1 MSVPFTKMHGLG
13 NDFMIVYTEAAP
25 PAAGRIRAWADR
37 RLGIGFDQ
45 LLWVGP
51 ARDSAAEAAYRIFN
65 SDGSEAE
72 QCGNGA
78 RCIVKF
84 LADRGHDTAELMLEH
99 GGGLAAAR
107 LLPDGQVAVAMG
119 EPDFRPAALPFKASA
134 QAEVYEVEVGDSSV
148 ELRVVS
154 MGNPHAVLRVDDVD
168 TAPVERLGPALESHE
183 RFPSRA
189 NIGFV
194 QIVDPSHVRLRVFER
209 GVGETQ
215 ACGTGACAAAVTSQ
229 RAGWLDPTVRVE
241 LPGGWVTVDWKG
253 PGEPVW
259 LTGEAITVFEGTVAE

>member
-1 MSVPFTKMHGLG
+1 MNVPFTKMHGLG
-13 NDFMIVYTEAAP
+13 NDFMIVHTEAAP

-37 RLGIGFDQ
+37 RRGIGFDQ
-45 LLWVGP
+45 LLWVGA
-51 ARDSAAEAAYRIFN
+51 ARDPAAAAAYRIFN

-84 LADRGHDTAELMLEH
+84 LADRGHAPNLTLEH
-99 GGGLAAAR
+99 VGGLSPAR

-119 EPDFRPAALPFKASA
+119 EPDFRPAALPFTASA
-134 QAEVYEVEVGDSSV
+134 QAEAYDIAVAGSSV

-154 MGNPHAVLRVDDVD
+154 LGNPHAVLRVEDVD
-168 TAPVERLGPALESHE
+168 SAPVERLGPAL
-183 RFPSRA
+183 
-189 NIGFV
+189 
-194 QIVDPSHVRLRVFER
+194 
-209 GVGETQ
+209 
-215 ACGTGACAAAVTSQ
+215 TGQ

-253 PGEPVW
+253 PGESVW

>member
-1 MSVPFTKMHGLG
+1 MNVPFTKMHGLG
-13 NDFMIVYTEAAP
+13 NDFMIVHTEAAP

-37 RLGIGFDQ
+37 RRGIGFDQ
-45 LLWVGP
+45 LLWVGA
-51 ARDSAAEAAYRIFN
+51 ARDPAAAAAYRIFN

-84 LADRGHDTAELMLEH
+84 LADRGHAPNLTLEH
-99 GGGLAAAR
+99 VGGLSPAR

-119 EPDFRPAALPFKASA
+119 EPDFRPAALPFTASA
-134 QAEVYEVEVGDSSV
+134 QAEAYDIAVAGSSV

-154 MGNPHAVLRVDDVD
+154 LGNPHAVLRVEDIDS
-168 TAPVERLGPALESHE
+168 APVERLGPALESHE

-189 NIGFV
+189 NISFV
-194 QIVDPSHVRLRVFER
+194 QIVDPTHIRLRVFER

-215 ACGTGACAAAVTSQ
+215 ACGTGACAAAVTGQ

-253 PGEPVW
+253 PGESVW

>member
-13 NDFMIVYTEAAP
+13 NDFMIVHTEAAP
-25 PAAGRIRAWADR
+25 PAAGQIRAWADR
-37 RLGIGFDQ
+37 RRGVGFDQ
-45 LLWVGP
+45 LLWLSP
-51 ARDSAAEAAYRIFN
+51 ALDSSAAAAYRIFN

-78 RCIVKF
+78 RCLVKF
-84 LADRGHDTAELMLEH
+84 LADRGHEPEMILAH
-99 GGGLAAAR
+99 VGGLSPGR
-107 LLPDGQVAVAMG
+107 VLPDGQVAVAMG
-119 EPDFRPAALPFKASA
+119 EPDFDPAALPFTASA
-134 QAEVYEVEVGDSSV
+134 QAESYEISVEGSSV

-154 MGNPHAVLRVDDVD
+154 LGNPHAVLRVENVD

-183 RFPSRA
+183 SFPSRA

-194 QIVDPSHVRLRVFER
+194 QIVNPTHVRLRVFER

-215 ACGTGACAAAVTSQ
+215 ACGTGACAAAVTGQ